1 MDDSRSLQP
10 ELLRWSERN
19 AAVMTVVALAAAAGS
34 PLWLLSA
41 SGALSFVLLT
51 YCCRQRW
58 TPAGRFGPAN
68 AVTLDLFDEVALF
81 LETANQGQTW
91 FIKEP
96 RLLTRHAGL
105 GRDYET
111 LRHASALATYIA
123 RNPVPEESRE
133 RIYQLLRDA
142 LAAFATAARPD
153 IVYFKSLYRLA
164 RDEGHPVKQQWFP
177 TLPPADRT
185 EVATL
190 LNQPVAAPTTDT
202 ATVERLQKRLADY
215 LREHT
220 EILP

>member
-1 MDDSRSLQP
+1 MPGQP
-10 ELLRWSERN
+10 LTTD
-19 AAVMTVVALAAAAGS
+19 AV
-34 PLWLLSA
+34 
-41 SGALSFVLLT
+41 VLLKRPPADT
-51 YCCRQRW
+51 FQSLTIFSPTHGTLLALQRLPKKSA
-58 TPAGRFGPAN
+58 TN

-111 LRHASALATYIA
+111 LRHASALATFIA

-133 RIYQLLRDA
+133 RVYQLLRDA
-142 LAAFATAARPD
+142 LAAFATSPRPD

-177 TLPPADRT
+177 TLSATDRPV
-185 EVATL
+185 VAEL
-190 LNQPVAAPTTDT
+190 LNQPVAAQTTDT
-202 ATVERLQKRLADY
+202 ATVTRLQKRLEDY

>member
-1 MDDSRSLQP
+1 MPGQP
-10 ELLRWSERN
+10 LTTD
-19 AAVMTVVALAAAAGS
+19 AI
-34 PLWLLSA
+34 
-41 SGALSFVLLT
+41 VLLKRPPADT
-51 YCCRQRW
+51 FQSLTIFSPTHGTLLTLQRLPKKSA
-58 TPAGRFGPAN
+58 TN

-111 LRHASALATYIA
+111 LRHASSLATYIA

-142 LAAFATAARPD
+142 LAAFATSPRPD

-177 TLPPADRT
+177 TLPAADRPV
-185 EVATL
+185 VAEL
-190 LNQPVAAPTTDT
+190 LNQPVAAQTTDT

>member
-1 MDDSRSLQP
+1 MPGQP
-10 ELLRWSERN
+10 LTTD
-19 AAVMTVVALAAAAGS
+19 AV
-34 PLWLLSA
+34 
-41 SGALSFVLLT
+41 VLLKRPPADT
-51 YCCRQRW
+51 FQSLTIFSPTHGTLLALQRLPKKSA
-58 TPAGRFGPAN
+58 TN

-111 LRHASALATYIA
+111 LRHASSLATYIA

-133 RIYQLLRDA
+133 RIYQLFRDA
-142 LAAFATAARPD
+142 LAAFATSPRPD

-164 RDEGHPVKQQWFP
+164 RDEGHPVKQHWFP
-177 TLPPADRT
+177 TLSATDRPV
-185 EVATL
+185 VAEL
-190 LNQPVAAPTTDT
+190 LNQPVAAQTTDT
-202 ATVERLQKRLADY
+202 ATVTRLQKRLEDY

>member
-1 MDDSRSLQP
+1 MPGQP
-10 ELLRWSERN
+10 LTTD
-19 AAVMTVVALAAAAGS
+19 AI
-34 PLWLLSA
+34 
-41 SGALSFVLLT
+41 VLLKRPPADT
-51 YCCRQRW
+51 FQSLTIFSPTHGTLLALQRL
-58 TPAGRFGPAN
+58 PKKSGPATTV
-68 AVTLDLFDEVALF
+68 ALDLFDEVALF

-91 FIKEP
+91 FIREP

-111 LRHASALATYIA
+111 LRHASSLATFIA
-123 RNPVPEESRE
+123 RNPVPEESRG

-142 LAAFATAARPD
+142 LAAFATSARPD

-177 TLPPADRT
+177 TLPTADR
-185 EVATL
+185 ELVATL
-190 LNQPVAAPTTDT
+190 LNQPVAAQTTDT

>member
-1 MDDSRSLQP
+1 MPGQP
-10 ELLRWSERN
+10 LTTD
-19 AAVMTVVALAAAAGS
+19 A
-34 PLWLLSA
+34 
-41 SGALSFVLLT
+41 FVLLKRPPADT
-51 YCCRQRW
+51 FQTLTIFSPTHGTLTALQRLPKKHAA
-58 TPAGRFGPAN
+58 TT
-68 AVTLDLFDEVALF
+68 VTLDLFDEASLF

-96 RLLTRHAGL
+96 RLITRHTGL

-111 LRHASALATYIA
+111 LRHASALATFIA
-123 RNPVPEESRE
+123 RNPVPEESRA
-133 RIYQLLRDA
+133 RIHQLLRDA
-142 LAAFATAARPD
+142 LAAFATSPRPD

-177 TLPPADRT
+177 TLPAPDR
-185 EVATL
+185 ELVVTL
-190 LNQPVAAPTTDT
+190 LNQPVAVQTTEP

>member
-1 MDDSRSLQP
+1 MPGQP
-10 ELLRWSERN
+10 LTTD
-19 AAVMTVVALAAAAGS
+19 AI
-34 PLWLLSA
+34 
-41 SGALSFVLLT
+41 VLLK
-51 YCCRQRW
+51 RP
-58 TPAGRFGPAN
+58 PAGTFQSLTIFSPTHGTLFALQRLPKKAT
-68 AVTLDLFDEVALF
+68 ASTLTLDLFDEVALF

-111 LRHASALATYIA
+111 LRHASALATFVS
-123 RNPVPEESRE
+123 RNPVPEESRG

-142 LAAFATAARPD
+142 LAAFATSPRPD

-177 TLPPADRT
+177 TLPAADRPL
-185 EVATL
+185 VAEI
-190 LNQPVAAPTTDT
+190 LNQPLAAQTADT
-202 ATVERLQKRLADY
+202 ATVTRLQKRLEDY

>member
-1 MDDSRSLQP
+1 MPGQP
-10 ELLRWSERN
+10 LTTD
-19 AAVMTVVALAAAAGS
+19 AV
-34 PLWLLSA
+34 
-41 SGALSFVLLT
+41 VLLKRPPADT
-51 YCCRQRW
+51 FQSLTIFSPTHGTLLALQRLPKKSA
-58 TPAGRFGPAN
+58 TN

-111 LRHASALATYIA
+111 LRHASSLATYIA

-142 LAAFATAARPD
+142 LAAFATSPRPD

-164 RDEGHPVKQQWFP
+164 RDEGHPVKQHWFP
-177 TLPPADRT
+177 TLSATDRPV
-185 EVATL
+185 VAEL
-190 LNQPVAAPTTDT
+190 LNQPVAALTTDT
-202 ATVERLQKRLADY
+202 ATVTRLQKRLEDY

>member
-1 MDDSRSLQP
+1 MPGQP
-10 ELLRWSERN
+10 LTTD
-19 AAVMTVVALAAAAGS
+19 AV
-34 PLWLLSA
+34 
-41 SGALSFVLLT
+41 VLLKRPPADT
-51 YCCRQRW
+51 FQSLTIFSPTHGTLLALQRLPKKSA
-58 TPAGRFGPAN
+58 TN

-111 LRHASALATYIA
+111 LRHASSLATYIA

-142 LAAFATAARPD
+142 LAAFATSPRPD

-164 RDEGHPVKQQWFP
+164 RDEGHPVKQHWFP
-177 TLPPADRT
+177 TLSATDRPV
-185 EVATL
+185 VAEL
-190 LNQPVAAPTTDT
+190 LNQPVAAQTTDT
-202 ATVERLQKRLADY
+202 ATVTRLQKRLEDY

>member
-1 MDDSRSLQP
+1 MPGQP
-10 ELLRWSERN
+10 LTTD
-19 AAVMTVVALAAAAGS
+19 AV
-34 PLWLLSA
+34 
-41 SGALSFVLLT
+41 VLLKRPPADT
-51 YCCRQRW
+51 FQTLTIFSPSHGTLTALQRL
-58 TPAGRFGPAN
+58 PKKSGPAN

-190 LNQPVAAPTTDT
+190 LNQPVAAQTTDT